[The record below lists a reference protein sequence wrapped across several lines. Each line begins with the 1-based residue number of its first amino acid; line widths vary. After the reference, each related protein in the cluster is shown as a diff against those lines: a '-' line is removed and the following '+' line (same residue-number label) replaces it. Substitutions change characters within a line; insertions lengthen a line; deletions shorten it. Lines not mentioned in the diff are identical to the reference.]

1 MAEPE
6 PISIFDL
13 EPDDA
18 FEARLDAEA
27 EADIA
32 AGRMVPHEKVAI
44 WLDELA
50 KGKRSPPP
58 TA

>member
-13 EPDDA
+13 EADEA
-18 FEARLDAEA
+18 LEARLDAEA
-27 EADIA
+27 EADIV
-32 AGRMVPHEKVAI
+32 AGRVVPHEKVAA

-50 KGKRSPPP
+50 EGKRSAPP